1 LVTSQE
7 SSRSFLLCNEPK
19 ITLARAGKHV
29 VFKANVQEVV
39 FPMRFFLSS
48 PDDIFMTRFSMERK
62 NKARGMRKW
71 REKQEEKKKAIKKDE
86 IH

>member
-1 LVTSQE
+1 
-7 SSRSFLLCNEPK
+7 LLCNKPK
-19 ITLARAGKHV
+19 ITRTRAGKHV
-29 VFKANVQEVV
+29 VFKANVQEVM

-48 PDDIFMTRFSMERK
+48 PDYIFMTRFSMEHK
-62 NKARGMRKW
+62 NKAKGMGKW

>member
-1 LVTSQE
+1 M
-7 SSRSFLLCNEPK
+7 F
-19 ITLARAGKHV
+19 
-29 VFKANVQEVV
+29 FKANVQEVM

-48 PDDIFMTRFSMERK
+48 PDYIFMTRFSMEHK
-62 NKARGMRKW
+62 YKANRMRKW